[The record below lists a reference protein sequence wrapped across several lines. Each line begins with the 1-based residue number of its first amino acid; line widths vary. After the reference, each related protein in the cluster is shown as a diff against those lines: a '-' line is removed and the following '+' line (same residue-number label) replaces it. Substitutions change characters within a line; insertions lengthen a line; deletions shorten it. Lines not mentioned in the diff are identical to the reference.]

1 MKIALIRA
9 GMSNIGI
16 AVKLIKNKNIEI
28 TMFDRNSNVGGFS
41 NSNNFEDL
49 SIYPFEK
56 LVSKESKYL
65 NWLKEF
71 NFNPL
76 PSNLSFSGNF
86 FRSLYTQKFR
96 EINYSGI
103 NSNSQIPIPELS
115 QKKFLFDW
123 RLSLSQN
130 LTKSIRVNYNASNS
144 NIVPNI
150 NGKQSDLN
158 SSDIGIFDNFFNIGD
173 PDYFNQN
180 FSINY
185 SLPFNLIPFLNI
197 IFKSP
202 KI

>member
-1 MKIALIRA
+1 MSKIKA
-9 GMSNIGI
+9 GITIGDPNGI
-16 AVKLIKNKNIEI
+16 GLEI
-28 TMFDRNSNVGGFS
+28 ILSV
-41 NSNNFEDL
+41 FEDL

-96 EINYSGI
+96 EINYSGV

-144 NIVPNI
+144 NIVPSI
-150 NGKQSDLN
+150 DGKQSDLN
-158 SSDIGIFDNFFNIGD
+158 SSDMGIFDNFFNIGD

-185 SLPFNLIPFLNI
+185 SGFIRTCLYSKFR
-197 IFKSP
+197 IFYKRD
-202 KI
+202 